1 MAEPMLLQMPTDR
14 MILEELERG
23 QNLGAN
29 VAEAI
34 DRHQKTV
41 SSRLAQLEDY
51 ALVENIG
58 NGVYRLT
65 DRGEVALEH
74 IDEYD
79 RDDSDAFRQLV
90 DREAPR
96 D

>member
-1 MAEPMLLQMPTDR
+1 MTEPMLLQLPTDR
-14 MILEELERG
+14 LILKELQRG

-29 VAEAI
+29 VAENI
-34 DRHQKTV
+34 DRHKKTV
-41 SSRLAQLEDY
+41 TRRATQLEDY
-51 ALVENIG
+51 GLVENIG

-79 RDDSDAFRQLV
+79 RDDSDEFRQLV

>member
-14 MILEELERG
+14 MILEELQRG

-29 VAEAI
+29 VAEAV
-34 DRHQKTV
+34 DRHQKTI

-51 ALVENIG
+51 RLVENIG
-58 NGVYRLT
+58 RGVYRIT
-65 DRGEVALEH
+65 DRGEVALAH

-79 RDDSDAFRQLV
+79 RDESDEFRELV
-90 DREAPR
+90 RREAGG
-96 D
+96 

>member
-1 MAEPMLLQMPTDR
+1 MAGPMLLQMPTDR

-29 VAEAI
+29 VSDAI

-41 SSRLAQLEDY
+41 SGRLAQLEDY
-51 ALVENIG
+51 GLVENIG

-65 DRGEVALEH
+65 NRGEVALEH
-74 IDEYD
+74 IDGYD
-79 RDDSDAFRQLV
+79 RDDSDEFRQLV